1 MYRPGKRSQWLCAKC
16 ECRDQDGGTS
26 PVERKPRAKRTLRHT
41 TRLAPLPSTSK
52 VRDNQ
57 TPVAD
62 VHQTHSVQRSG
73 RWDQPRRAQAPCGM
87 TSNQSHINTLYF
99 DPCAEISNLPI
110 LLKVWH
116 WTYFVLS
123 FASSFMEGSH
133 INTKLSDLHHWLRY
147 PRLARFGTTRPL
159 SLTYTLCMSG
169 TRSRR
174 TRLT

>member
-1 MYRPGKRSQWLCAKC
+1 MEGSHINTKLSDLHHWLRYPRLARFGTTRHLSLTYTLCMSGTRSRRTRLTWPWSVYRPGKRSQWLCAKC

-52 VRDNQ
+52 VRENQ

-87 TSNQSHINTLYF
+87 TSNQSHYR
-99 DPCAEISNLPI
+99 
-110 LLKVWH
+110 
-116 WTYFVLS
+116 S
-123 FASSFMEGSH
+123 FAYLAG
-133 INTKLSDLHHWLRY
+133 KLWNSY
-147 PRLARFGTTRPL
+147 PNL
-159 SLTYTLCMSG
+159 STCHSN
-169 TRSRR
+169 
-174 TRLT
+174 